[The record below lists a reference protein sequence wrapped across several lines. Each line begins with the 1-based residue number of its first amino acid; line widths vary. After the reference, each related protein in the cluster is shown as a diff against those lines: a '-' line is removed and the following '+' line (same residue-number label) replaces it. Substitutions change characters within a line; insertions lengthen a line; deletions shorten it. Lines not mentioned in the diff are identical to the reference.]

1 MPAEFSELVLPFS
14 ACLARVSGVVAMT
27 PVPGWK
33 ASPRELRAF
42 LSLALTIMLFPVWPV
57 QPVQQAPNALQWM
70 GLLVTE
76 VMIGLL
82 LGCTVSFLLE
92 SFGLAAQLFGLQA
105 GFSYASTIDPNS
117 EADSGV
123 LQVALQLLGGMVFL
137 SLGLDR
143 TVLRSLAHSFDVIPP
158 GTAISD
164 HFQIQR
170 LMVLGTEM
178 WRVAFRLALPIAVLL
193 LLLDLTLALLNRLQ
207 GHLQLLSLAFPV
219 KLLATLVI
227 LATLLAYVPD
237 LTRQQARVLFEG
249 TLPLMK
255 QREGSN

>member
-1 MPAEFSELVLPFS
+1 MPADFRDLVLTF
-14 ACLARVSGVVAMT
+14 ATCLARVSGVVALA
-27 PVPGWK
+27 PLPGWK

-42 LSLALTIMLFPVWPV
+42 LAFAFTIMLLPVSPA
-57 QPVQQAPNALQWM
+57 QTFQQSPSALQWAGCLM
-70 GLLVTE
+70 TE
-76 VMIGLL
+76 AVVGLL
-82 LGCTVSFLLE
+82 LGCTVSFFLE

-137 SLGLDR
+137 SLGFDR
-143 TVLRSLAHSFDVIPP
+143 TVLRSLALSFEAIPP
-158 GTAISD
+158 GTAIGD
-164 HFQIQR
+164 HFQINR

-193 LLLDLTLALLNRLQ
+193 LLLDLTLAMLNRLQ

-227 LATLLAYVPD
+227 LAALLAYVPE
-237 LTRQQARVLFEG
+237 LARQEARVFFHEV
-249 TLPLMK
+249 LP
-255 QREGSN
+255 

>member
-1 MPAEFSELVLPFS
+1 MPAEFSELVPAFC

-27 PVPGWK
+27 PIPGWK
-33 ASPRELRAF
+33 ASPREVRAF
-42 LSLALTIMLFPVWPV
+42 LALALTILLFPVWPV
-57 QPVQQAPNALQWM
+57 QVVRQAPSGFQWM
-70 GLLVTE
+70 GLLLAE

-82 LGCTVSFLLE
+82 LGCTASFLLE

-123 LQVALQLLGGMVFL
+123 LQVALQLLGGMAFL

-143 TVLRSLAHSFDVIPP
+143 TVLRSLALSFEAIPP
-158 GTAISD
+158 GTAIPD
-164 HFQIQR
+164 QFQIQR

-178 WRVAFRLALPIAVLL
+178 WRAAFRLALPIAVLL
-193 LLLDLTLALLNRLQ
+193 LLLDLMLALLNRLQ

-237 LTRQQARVLFEG
+237 LTRQQVAILFQE
-249 TLPLMK
+249 TLPLVE
-255 QREGSN
+255 QRGGSR